1 LLICSVINYEIQ
13 FVKIKKPAYPV
24 KGKPVEY
31 FKKYNMASPLTE
43 ESVAPPKPY

>member
-1 LLICSVINYEIQ
+1 LLFIVIESNQ
-13 FVKIKKPAYPV
+13 TKKTGSPV
-24 KGKPVEY
+24 KGKPAEY

>member
-1 LLICSVINYEIQ
+1 LLLNPIRQ
-13 FVKIKKPAYPV
+13 IKTGSPV
-24 KGKPVEY
+24 KGKPVVY

>member
-1 LLICSVINYEIQ
+1 MTE
-13 FVKIKKPAYPV
+13 KKPAYLLKV
-24 KGKPVEY
+24 SRFVY

>member
-1 LLICSVINYEIQ
+1 LKQKNGL
-13 FVKIKKPAYPV
+13 PV
-24 KGKPVEY
+24 KGKPEEY

>member
-1 LLICSVINYEIQ
+1 MLSMKN
-13 FVKIKKPAYPV
+13 KKTGLPM